1 MSEMRLRCAAL
12 LLAICSVGGLSG
24 CATNA
29 PAPVT
34 FYNAGRLTNSDA
46 TASQAGATSAAQGDV
61 DPGGAMVATPRVER
75 QSLDVTSSDLPPPT
89 GASPNGP
96 GASEPQ
102 SLVLPPPSEIATA
115 SAQGAPVKAPQA
127 IVIVKPGDTLYSIA
141 RVTGVDRAALAAEND
156 LAPPYALKVGARLK
170 LPASVSLASA
180 RAPKGAAGG
189 PLLKM
194 GEYPPPPA
202 AAPNADLP
210 MPDYVSAPSER
221 GFIWPVKG
229 RIIADFG
236 LQRMGHTNDGID
248 IAVPEGTPVVAARA
262 GEVIYTGNELK
273 GYGNLVL
280 IRHEDGYVSAY
291 AHNSK
296 LLVKRGA
303 YVRQGQHIADSGQS
317 GNADTPLV
325 HFELR
330 KDRKPVNPQ
339 GFLPRG

>member
-1 MSEMRLRCAAL
+1 MSEMRLRRAAL

-24 CATNA
+24 CATKA

-34 FYNAGRLTNSDA
+34 FHNAGRLTNSDA
-46 TASQAGATSAAQGDV
+46 LTQGGVSGAQAGV
-61 DPGGAMVATPRVER
+61 DPGVSTVATPRVER

-89 GASPNGP
+89 NPSAS

-102 SLVLPPPSEIATA
+102 SLVLPPPSETATA
-115 SAQGAPVKAPQA
+115 SAQAAPAKAPQA
-127 IVIVKPGDTLYSIA
+127 IVIVKAGDTLYSIA
-141 RVTGVDRAALAAEND
+141 RVTGVERAALAAENG

-170 LPASVSLASA
+170 LPAPRMVAGA
-180 RAPKGAAGG
+180 RTPSGAAGG

-202 AAPNADLP
+202 AAPSADLP
-210 MPDYVSAPSER
+210 MPDYASAPSER

-291 AHNSK
+291 AHNRK
-296 LLVKRGA
+296 LLVTRGDN
-303 YVRQGQHIADSGQS
+303 VRQGQHIADSGQS
-317 GNADTPLV
+317 GNADVPIV

-330 KDRKPVNPQ
+330 KDRKPINPQ